1 MGQINRWSDRKTKVV
16 KSCRVTV
23 NSVLSRMSVNFHS
36 LHGRGKCKIWGLI
49 HISHVK
55 PRSVIHML
63 KVWYTSTEPR
73 SYSLVHLHW
82 RYKSDHRLICISL
95 RALSFE
101 NSKRVFIINN
111 FIIGSTG
118 VVQMELKCQNN

>member
-1 MGQINRWSDRKTKVV
+1 MGNFKELKTKLLGKGSFCNNKPFYGSDDQNNRWSDRKTKVV
-16 KSCRVTV
+16 KFCRVTV

-95 RALSFE
+95 RALSF
-101 NSKRVFIINN
+101 
-111 FIIGSTG
+111 
-118 VVQMELKCQNN
+118 